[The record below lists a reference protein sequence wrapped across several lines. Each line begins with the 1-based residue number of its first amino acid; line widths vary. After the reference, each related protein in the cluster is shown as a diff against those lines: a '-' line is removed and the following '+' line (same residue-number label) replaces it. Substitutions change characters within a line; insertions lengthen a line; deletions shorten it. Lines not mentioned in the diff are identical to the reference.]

1 MGSLL
6 TDADKLSFK
15 NSIIDLF
22 DTFSRDIIIHK
33 EPKKIVSQVNP
44 STPQLPGYGSESSPA
59 NVTYVPESKTF
70 KAMVRYSNKQEVE
83 TDSFAGTKI
92 PLGMVAIKV
101 QSEAKDYINNGVT
114 EKVVLD
120 GKSFKLAS
128 SDAVKDH
135 FGYSLYVY
143 IVEEIK

>member
-1 MGSLL
+1 MGGLL

-33 EPKKIVSQVNP
+33 EPKKIFSQVNP
-44 STPQLPGYGSESSPA
+44 SSPPLPGYGGDSNPT
-59 NVTYVPESKTF
+59 NVTYQPESKTF
-70 KAMVRYSNKQEVE
+70 KAMIRYSGRQDIE
-83 TDSFAGTKI
+83 TDNFAGTKI
-92 PLGMVAIKV
+92 PTGMVAIKV
-101 QSEAKDYINNGVT
+101 QSDARDYINKGIT
-114 EKVVLD
+114 EKIVLD

-135 FGYSLYVY
+135 FGYALYVY
-143 IVEEIK
+143 IIEEMK

>member
-22 DTFSRDIIIHK
+22 DTFSRSITVHK

-44 STPQLPGYGSESSPA
+44 STPQLPGYGSESSPT
-59 NVTYVPESKTF
+59 NVTFVAESKDF
-70 KAMVRYSNKQEVE
+70 KAMVRYNNKQEVE
-83 TDSFAGTKI
+83 TDNFAGTKI
-92 PLGMVAIKV
+92 PQGMVAIKV
-101 QSEAKDYINNGVT
+101 QSEARDYINKGTT
-114 EKVVLD
+114 EKIVLD

-135 FGYSLYVY
+135 FGYALYVY
-143 IVEEIK
+143 IIEEIK

>member
-1 MGSLL
+1 MGGLL

-22 DTFSRDIIIHK
+22 DTFSRDIVIHK
-33 EPKKIVSQVNP
+33 EPKKVVSSVNP
-44 STPQLPGYGSESSPA
+44 ATPQLPGYGSDSSPE
-59 NVTYVPESKTF
+59 NVTYVTESKTY
-70 KAMVRYSNKQEVE
+70 KAMIRYSNKQEVE

-92 PLGMVAIKV
+92 PMGMVAIKV
-101 QSEAKDYINNGVT
+101 QEEARDYINNGST

-120 GKSFKLAS
+120 GKSFKIAS

-135 FGYSLYVY
+135 FGYALYVY
-143 IVEEIK
+143 IIEEIK